1 MNYRIICNTPDDVE
15 PGHVQT
21 YSDYTLF
28 DLTQEGRELNKAIL
42 TRGFNGNFQDAQLV
56 FTIHPGHPCYD
67 CIALSLSTITVYDEV
82 NGDYVE
88 IFRGRPISC
97 SVDKVLMKTYTCEH
111 MMKFL
116 IDVPDIFSTIDDD
129 GNVDIPTAINAVM
142 TGYNQYAADN
152 RKIIAPTVGITGK
165 AQATAGAS
173 VYSNLSAW
181 LKTAGYYAKITF
193 SNDQYQLVF
202 SQDTGVNSD
211 DFSVVFGEN
220 VMDYLDTVNVDKLY
234 TAVYPIGVDSSDES
248 FNKITMDDATGIT
261 TETHYPINTT
271 KKIIYNDTV
280 SAEYGLVILYA
291 EIDLKDESSKTAQTV
306 YTKAVQ
312 ALKNASGAKD
322 AFAISAV
329 DPRLVGMDGG
339 IAYEGNYYKVVIPP
353 FGLNTYQR
361 LTKIVTNMTKPSG
374 GSFTFGGERNLLTD
388 QSAAATLAAGRASSA
403 AADARKAAT
412 KKSLE
417 YKDYIV
423 ETGTSGDWEY
433 EKYKSGAVECRATSL
448 AVSMG
453 TWATWITDLIWST
466 GDINYPFTFA
476 NADDMDVDVTV
487 TNKSGTTEV
496 NGLILIAIK
505 STTKCQIRF
514 VRKIAAS
521 TMYVN
526 VRIRGKLAT
535 N

>member
-1 MNYRIICNTPDDVE
+1 MNYRIVCNTPVTE
-15 PGHVQT
+15 NNTTV
-21 YSDYTLF
+21 YRDYTLF
-28 DLTQEGRELNKAIL
+28 DLTQEGRELASAVL
-42 TRGFNGNFQDAQLV
+42 TRQFNGNLQDGNLT
-56 FTIHPGHPCYD
+56 FTIYPGHPCYD
-67 CIALSLSTITVYDEV
+67 CIQLFLSTITVYD
-82 NGDYVE
+82 GDTE

-97 SVDKVLMKTYTCEH
+97 KTDRVLKKTYTVEH
-111 MMKFL
+111 MMKFF
-116 IDVPDIFSTIDDD
+116 IDVPDVWSTIDDD
-129 GNVDIPTAINAVM
+129 GNVDIPTAISAM
-142 TGYNQYAADN
+142 LTGYNQYAADN
-152 RKIIAPTVGITGK
+152 RKIAAPSSIAITGK
-165 AQATAGAS
+165 ASATKGSS

-181 LKTAGYYAKITF
+181 LKEAGYYAKVVF
-193 SNDQYQLVF
+193 SDNQYQLSF
-202 SQDTGVNSD
+202 DTDTGVNSD
-211 DFSVVFGEN
+211 DLAVVFGEN

-234 TAVYPIGVDSSDES
+234 TAVYPIGVDSGDDS
-248 FNKITMDDATGIT
+248 FNTLYMDDATGIT
-261 TETHYPINTT
+261 TETHYPIDTT
-271 KKIIYNDTV
+271 KKIIYNDEV

-291 EIDLKDESSKTAQTV
+291 EIDLKDETNKNRQTV
-306 YTKAVQ
+306 YNKAVQ

-322 AFAISAV
+322 TFTISAV
-329 DPRLVGMDGG
+329 DPRLVGMGG
-339 IAYEGNYYKVVIPP
+339 GVAQVGDKYKVIIPP
-353 FGLNTYQR
+353 FGLTEDDNNYQT
-361 LTKIVTNMTKPSG
+361 LTKIVTNMTKPSS
-374 GSFTFGGERNLLTD
+374 GSYTFGGERNLLTD
-388 QSAAATLAAGRASSA
+388 QSAAVTVAAGRAA
-403 AADARKAAT
+403 AAASDARKAAT
-412 KKSLE
+412 KQSLA

-433 EKYKSGAVECRATSL
+433 EKYKSGAVECRATSF